1 MLGFMALG
9 LHVAVAMLLT
19 SIVGIL
25 PWTVARV
32 SANPPF
38 YREAFAEACAQAVA
52 EDGAGAVIIGG
63 GPLSGIADEIA
74 GELPVPV
81 LDGVRCAVTMALASS
96 IETDDGKRGSIAAD
110 RPSRQASS
118 EAENP

>member
-1 MLGFMALG
+1 MKTAARIADRFAVITLGAELRG
-9 LHVAVAMLLT
+9 AIEANAAAYGVAGQLT
-19 SIVGIL
+19 EVRIL

-63 GPLSGIADEIA
+63 GPLSGIADAIA
-74 GELPVPV
+74 GELPVLV
-81 LDGVRCAVTMALASS
+81 LDGVRCAVTMALASEHS
-96 IETDDGKRGSIAAD
+96 T
-110 RPSRQASS
+110 Q
-118 EAENP
+118 